1 VAELSGPSEGFDIR
15 RWNACSLGAMS
26 ITCGEPPQIVPSSL
40 GFSFFRVVV
49 PQLLACVSKLYLGSR
64 GDMIVG
70 RAVGLHH
77 IVLLLPGDDDVVGV
91 LAGVDDSAEV
101 ACGAVVEVARLVL
114 VLS

>member
-1 VAELSGPSEGFDIR
+1 
-15 RWNACSLGAMS
+15 
-26 ITCGEPPQIVPSSL
+26 
-40 GFSFFRVVV
+40 
-49 PQLLACVSKLYLGSR
+49 
-64 GDMIVG
+64 MIVG